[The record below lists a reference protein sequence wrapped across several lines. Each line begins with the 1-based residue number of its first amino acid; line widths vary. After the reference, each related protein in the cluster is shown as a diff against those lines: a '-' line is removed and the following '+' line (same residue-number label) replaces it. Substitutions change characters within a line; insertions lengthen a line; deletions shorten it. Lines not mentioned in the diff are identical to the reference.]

1 MITEKVF
8 YHFDPNRRVY
18 EKNGVRSNSP
28 YYEDHFVKIEVIDE
42 TDKEYICNFGRTI
55 NKRSMLYKID
65 RTTRKKIYTEKE
77 MQDDVYLK
85 NNAYKF
91 SQLVMK
97 LDADTLRKVEDLLVR
112 NKVI

>member
-42 TDKEYICNFGRTI
+42 TDKEYICRNGTI
-55 NKRSMLYKID
+55 NKRSMMYKINSN
-65 RTTRKKIYTEKE
+65 TRKKVYTEKE
-77 MQDDVYLK
+77 MQDDVYLE

-97 LDADTLRKVEDLLVR
+97 LNADTLRKVEDLLVR
-112 NKVI
+112 NKAI